1 MAEDE
6 PKTPANDNG
15 GEEEKARSAW
25 VQVAR
30 YSHLAFALPA
40 GTVVGWLMG
49 AALDSWLGTKWINL
63 VGLVLGIIA
72 GFVEL
77 IRGALSLKDEK

>member
-1 MAEDE
+1 MPEDE

-40 GTVVGWLMG
+40 GTVVGWLIG
-49 AALDSWLGTKWINL
+49 AALDSWLHTTWINIL
-63 VGLVLGIIA
+63 GLVLGILA
-72 GFVEL
+72 GFMEL
-77 IRGALSLKDEK
+77 VRGALRLKDEK

>member
-1 MAEDE
+1 MPEED
-6 PKTPANDNG
+6 PKTQAPEEG
-15 GEEEKARSAW
+15 GEEGAPRNQW
-25 VQVAR
+25 VQIAR

-63 VGLVLGIIA
+63 VGLTLGIIA
-72 GFVEL
+72 GFMEL

>member
-1 MAEDE
+1 MAEEE
-6 PKTPANDNG
+6 PKPPPKTEGRGDKITNP
-15 GEEEKARSAW
+15 W

-63 VGLVLGIIA
+63 AGMVLGIIA